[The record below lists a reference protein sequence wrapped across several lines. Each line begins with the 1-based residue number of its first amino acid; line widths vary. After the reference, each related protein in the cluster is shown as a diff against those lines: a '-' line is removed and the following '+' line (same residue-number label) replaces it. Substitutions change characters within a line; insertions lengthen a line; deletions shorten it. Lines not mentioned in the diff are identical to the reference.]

1 MLYIS
6 IIIGTVFGFIASLMA
21 FVITWQEWERHQIE
35 RKRLWRESGQ
45 AAIVTFFF
53 FLALSVLFG
62 FIVTK
67 YVLK

>member
-1 MLYIS
+1 
-6 IIIGTVFGFIASLMA
+6 MA